1 MRTLATIT
9 ALVGIVFTLGG
20 CIPQTPKNI
29 GDLYS
34 ANNGTYSIIG
44 TRNVDLES
52 KTISISDNTGSIE
65 ARGCTRGSGRYGRFR
80 VSKSG
85 SNFICRDYDQVVNV
99 TRSERVKEKRIDGNN
114 VYAVL
119 ENGETVVIN
128 TEANGRRRGG
138 YVSLTDEGWIFN

>member
-1 MRTLATIT
+1 MKTLAIT
-9 ALVGIVFTLGG
+9 SALVGIVFTLGG

-34 ANNGTYSIIG
+34 ANNGTYSIVG
-44 TRNVDLES
+44 TRNIDLES
-52 KTISISDNTGSIE
+52 KTISISDSTGSIE
-65 ARGCTRGSGRYGRFR
+65 ARGCTRGSGRYGQFR

-114 VYAVL
+114 VYAIL
-119 ENGETVVIN
+119 ENNECVVIN
-128 TEANGRRRGG
+128 TAANGKRRGG